1 MYQPHGFTSLF
12 KDIEIW
18 KTVPD
23 FPDYKISTF
32 GRVWSNKIK
41 NKKGECFGYLACRRG
56 TRIKNGKKELE
67 YKQFTCRNDKT
78 VKELRVHRLV
88 ASFIPNPKNLP
99 YIDHIDRD
107 KTNNNISNL
116 RWVTPR
122 ENNNN
127 VDKFQCSRSQGYKFR
142 AVVRTDLNDNV
153 LEHYECIRDA
163 KREYGQGAV
172 SCLYGKSRTCQGYK
186 FKFFE

>member
-23 FPDYKISTF
+23 FPDYRISTF

-41 NKKGECFGYLACRRG
+41 NKKGDVTGYLACPRQS
-56 TRIKNGKKELE
+56 RIKNGEKIFQ
-67 YKQFTCRNDKT
+67 YKQVSCRNNGIIKSI
-78 VKELRVHRLV
+78 KVHRLV
-88 ASFIPNPKNLP
+88 ALFIPNPNNLP
-99 YIDHIDRD
+99 FIDHIDRD
-107 KTNNNISNL
+107 YVNNNISNL

-127 VDKFQCSRSQGYKFR
+127 VDKFHSSRSHRHQFR

-153 LEHYECIRDA
+153 LQHYECIRDA